1 MQLRRAMEI
10 VNTQDNNS
18 NIFYK
23 ENPVKILSV
32 DNNIGTAYV
41 ETLQGDFIEKTLGI
55 KLFQVFFLSLEICNN
70 EDKLENFSKI
80 LPKKINPI

>member
-41 ETLQGDFIEKTLGI
+41 ETLQGDSRFEVDLE
-55 KLFQVFFLSLEICNN
+55 QLSEV
-70 EDKLENFSKI
+70 DK
-80 LPKKINPI
+80 

>member
-41 ETLQGDFIEKTLGI
+41 ETLQEDSRFEVDLEQLSEVEK
-55 KLFQVFFLSLEICNN
+55 
-70 EDKLENFSKI
+70 
-80 LPKKINPI
+80 

>member
-41 ETLQGDFIEKTLGI
+41 ETLQGNSKFEVDLEQLSEVEK
-55 KLFQVFFLSLEICNN
+55 
-70 EDKLENFSKI
+70 
-80 LPKKINPI
+80 

>member
-10 VNTQDNNS
+10 VNTQDTNS
-18 NIFYK
+18 NVFYK

-41 ETLQGDFIEKTLGI
+41 ETLQGNSRFEVDLEQLSEVEK
-55 KLFQVFFLSLEICNN
+55 
-70 EDKLENFSKI
+70 
-80 LPKKINPI
+80 

>member
-41 ETLQGDFIEKTLGI
+41 ETLQRDSRFEVDLEQLSEVEK
-55 KLFQVFFLSLEICNN
+55 
-70 EDKLENFSKI
+70 
-80 LPKKINPI
+80 

>member
-23 ENPVKILSV
+23 ENTVKILSV

-41 ETLQGDFIEKTLGI
+41 ETLQGDSRFEVDLEQLSEVEK
-55 KLFQVFFLSLEICNN
+55 
-70 EDKLENFSKI
+70 
-80 LPKKINPI
+80 

>member
-41 ETLQGDFIEKTLGI
+41 ETLQGDSRFEVDLEQFSEVEK
-55 KLFQVFFLSLEICNN
+55 
-70 EDKLENFSKI
+70 
-80 LPKKINPI
+80 

>member
-41 ETLQGDFIEKTLGI
+41 ETLQGDSRFEVDLEQLSEIEK
-55 KLFQVFFLSLEICNN
+55 
-70 EDKLENFSKI
+70 
-80 LPKKINPI
+80 

>member
-23 ENPVKILSV
+23 ENPVTILSV

-41 ETLQGDFIEKTLGI
+41 ETLQGDSRFEVDLEQLSEVEK
-55 KLFQVFFLSLEICNN
+55 
-70 EDKLENFSKI
+70 
-80 LPKKINPI
+80 